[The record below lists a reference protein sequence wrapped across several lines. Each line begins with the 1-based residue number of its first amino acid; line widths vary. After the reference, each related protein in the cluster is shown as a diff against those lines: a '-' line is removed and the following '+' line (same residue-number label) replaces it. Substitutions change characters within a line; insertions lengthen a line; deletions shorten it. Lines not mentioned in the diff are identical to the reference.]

1 LYNFSSVADAA
12 IDDLLKPKVEE
23 PPVELS
29 KEPDVTEVLE
39 EPNAEVNADVYKI
52 YNDMILNTLLQF
64 FSSLNAYLGVSQ

>member
-1 LYNFSSVADAA
+1 VPPCSSLLRSCSPVADAA
-12 IDDLLKPKVEE
+12 IDDLLKPKVGE

-52 YNDMILNTLLQF
+52 YNF
-64 FSSLNAYLGVSQ
+64 FSSLSSYLSISQ